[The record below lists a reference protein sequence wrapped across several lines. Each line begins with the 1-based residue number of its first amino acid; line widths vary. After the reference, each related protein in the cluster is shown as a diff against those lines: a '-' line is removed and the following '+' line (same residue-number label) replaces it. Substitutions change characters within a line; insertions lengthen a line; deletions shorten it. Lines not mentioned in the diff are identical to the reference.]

1 MVSPAPASPMFWRL
15 NPEVYKLIGTKCEDC
30 GHITYPRKKICP
42 ECGGLNIHDYRL
54 GRTGTIHTYCV
65 NWVLPPGLE
74 PPVAV
79 VIVELDGGG
88 MYQGIITEIAN
99 PDQVKIGDRVEMV
112 LKKVSADRG
121 LNIYGYK
128 FRLIEKKEA

>member
-15 NPEVYKLIGTKCEDC
+15 NPEVFKLVGTKCNDC

-42 ECGGLNIHDYRL
+42 ECGSLKIEDVRL
-54 GRTGTIHTYCV
+54 GRTGTVHTYCV

-112 LKKVSADRG
+112 LRKIGSDRG
-121 LNIYGYK
+121 LNLYGYK
-128 FRLIEKKEA
+128 FRLIEKEEA